1 MSKAIQVL
9 EQMGSDANVQSEEA
23 ITNLVTATELESEIT
38 EAIINKDIISLERQ
52 LDVRLD
58 MVCGVLPAEDE
69 DEDEDEDSDD
79 NDSTEETSNRV
90 IGF

>member
-9 EQMGSDANVQSEEA
+9 EQMGNDANCQSEEA

-38 EAIINKDIISLERQ
+38 EAIIRKDVISLEHQ

-58 MVCGVLPAEDE
+58 MVCGIFPAEDDDEEKE
-69 DEDEDEDSDD
+69 DDKDD
-79 NDSTEETSNRV
+79 KDSTEETSHRA